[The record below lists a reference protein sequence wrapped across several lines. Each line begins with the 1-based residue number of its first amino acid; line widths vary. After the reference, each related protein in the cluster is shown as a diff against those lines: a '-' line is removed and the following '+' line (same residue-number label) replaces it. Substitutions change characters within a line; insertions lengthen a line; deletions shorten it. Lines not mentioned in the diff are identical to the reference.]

1 MLMITSAP
9 RKYLT
14 TRLTEGSPAE
24 RNPFIVVHSKFLH
37 FIKHLNMAYE
47 ASITLTGSTVH

>member
-14 TRLTEGSPAE
+14 TRLMEGSPAE
-24 RNPFIVVHSKFLH
+24 RNPFTVVHSKFLH
-37 FIKHLNMAYE
+37 FIEHLNMAYE
-47 ASITLTGSTVH
+47 ASTALTGFTVH